1 KGGKNMVK
9 DKFYRDMTDSQ
20 LRAAHREMKRNMRFE
35 EGTWKYEYELMMN
48 VAKERG
54 LDLEDDSISAKLET
68 TKDYLEF
75 NNQVRSEDP
84 GEYVVSNR
92 GGRRE
97 GAGRPSLGT
106 TRKVSITLPDEIW
119 EQLEDAKSDKSMSA
133 FLREIIINGNW
144 I

>member
-1 KGGKNMVK
+1 MVK

-84 GEYVVSNR
+84 VEYVVSNR